1 MTRVARLRSKRT
13 TQPPDE
19 SAEHKPFT
27 AHEYYQPSISRRRRF
42 PDHVR
47 MAVSTVW
54 AAAPGP
60 LIFSGV
66 LQIVMG
72 AALSAQLLLLKPL
85 LSELLSPNPTFR
97 DALPQLVG
105 LAAVG
110 LVAAAANAL
119 ADMQQRLLGQLVAMH
134 TADNMV
140 RASTAVDL
148 ITYESPEFHDR
159 LQRAQLSSS
168 TRPVQMTQG
177 LLGLASALFA
187 IAGIGIALLIVE
199 PLFCGL
205 IFVAFV
211 PALLASNRAGR
222 LIYRFSVD
230 QTERDRRRLYL
241 FRTLT
246 SRAEAQEVRAFELG
260 SFLGARH
267 RRLYERLIS
276 DMRGVLIRR
285 MRISLTGQLASTVV
299 AIGALALLVW
309 FVTDGRMSVADAGTA
324 AGAMVMLTG
333 RLRGLAGG
341 AGSIYEAALYLE
353 DYVSFVNEVPRLQ
366 AERST
371 RPAPK
376 TLDVVE
382 AQGLSFTYPSR
393 DEPSLIDASLVLR
406 PGEVVALVGENG
418 SGKTTFAKLLAGL
431 YTPGSGTV
439 SWDGVDI
446 ATYDPASVRE
456 RVAVIFQDFVRY
468 ELSAH
473 ENIAAGDHPRYD
485 DREAVEHA
493 ARAAGMDEAISS
505 LPDGYDTL
513 LGPEFYGGTSFSGGQ
528 WQRMALARAF
538 FREAPI
544 VILDEPT
551 AALDPRAEAALY
563 ASMGEIFKGRGVLLI
578 SHRFG
583 SVRTADRIYV
593 LEAGRVIESGTHSE
607 LVEADG
613 HYAELFR
620 LQASRYID

>member
-1 MTRVARLRSKRT
+1 MTRVARLRSKAT
-13 TQPPDE
+13 KAA
-19 SAEHKPFT
+19 AEEPAAHKRFT
-27 AHEYYQPSISRRRRF
+27 VHEYYQPSVSRRRRF

-54 AAAPGP
+54 AAAPRQ
-60 LIFSGV
+60 LVFSAF

-72 AALSAQLLLLKPL
+72 AALALQLLLLKPL
-85 LSELLSPNPTFR
+85 LSELVSGNPTFR
-97 DALPQLVG
+97 GAAPELAG
-105 LAAVG
+105 LAALG
-110 LVAAAANAL
+110 LVSAAAGAVAE
-119 ADMQQRLLGQLVAMH
+119 MQQRILGQRVAMH

-140 RASTAVDL
+140 RAATAVDL
-148 ITYESPEFHDR
+148 VTYESPEFHDR

-177 LLGLASALFA
+177 LLGLASSLFA
-187 IAGIGIALLIVE
+187 IGGIAIALLIIE
-199 PLFCGL
+199 PLFCAL
-205 IFVAFV
+205 MFVAFV

-222 LIYRFSVD
+222 LIYRFSLD

-246 SRAEAQEVRAFELG
+246 SRQEAQEVRAFELG

-267 RRLYERLIS
+267 RRLFEQLIA
-276 DMRGVLIRR
+276 DMRGVLLQRL
-285 MRISLTGQLASTVV
+285 RISLAGQIAAALVGT
-299 AIGALALLVW
+299 GALALLVW
-309 FVTDGRMSVADAGTA
+309 FVTEGRMSVADAGTA
-324 AGAMVMLTG
+324 AGGMVMLSG

-353 DYVSFVNEVPRLQ
+353 DYVSFVNEVPRLK
-366 AERST
+366 AARST

-376 TLDVVE
+376 DFDVLE
-382 AQGLSFTYPSR
+382 AEGLSFTYPSR
-393 DEPSLIDASLVLR
+393 TEPSLIDASLVLR
-406 PGEVVALVGENG
+406 RGEVVALVGENG

-431 YTPGSGTV
+431 YAPESGQV
-439 SWDGVDI
+439 KWDGVDVSGF
-446 ATYDPASVRE
+446 DPATVRE
-456 RVAVIFQDFVRY
+456 RIAVIFQDFVRY

-473 ENIAAGDHPRYD
+473 ENIAAGDHPRFD
-485 DREAVEHA
+485 DRAAVERA
-493 ARAAGMDEAISS
+493 ARAAGMHEAIEA
-505 LPDGYDTL
+505 LDNGYDTL
-513 LGPEFYGGTSFSGGQ
+513 LGAEFYGGTSFSGGQ

-538 FREAPI
+538 FREAPF

-563 ASMGEIFKGRGVLLI
+563 SSMGELFEGRGVLLI

-593 LEAGRVIESGTHSE
+593 LEAGRVTESGTHQE
-607 LVEADG
+607 LMAADG

-620 LQASRYID
+620 MQASRYVD